1 MSLATRLVLWLISA
15 VFSVLMGVEA
25 LARYASYHNHTYD
38 LAMYA
43 RQAWGLAHGDSWD
56 PIIGV
61 HFLGT
66 HVAVVLFPLGLL
78 GRAFGVVPVL
88 LITQALAFGLATLPL
103 AHIGARRFGDAGA
116 MTAAAAWLLYPNVTQ
131 VASYEFHPGSLGVLP
146 LALVLNAFD
155 RATQHPQSLRA
166 GPALT
171 FTFGCLALLCCRADF
186 AILTALLG
194 LAASWRAAPR
204 LRTAGVLVLLSS
216 LAYLIVQFAYLRS
229 HYWAAKTSL
238 DIHFAPWGG
247 SPFGIVRALFTEPR
261 TVFEHLTA
269 AKRLWYVPSV
279 VLPLALLP
287 LLAPRFLLFT
297 LPFVAINLISV
308 FPTTVELYSHY
319 LTPAVPPLIAAAL
332 EGLARLAR
340 SVPWRHLP
348 AYGQAALIA
357 FGLLGNWQSG
367 GLPWSRPFATS
378 DFRVS
383 EVSRQAAR
391 IVQAIPADASV
402 QAPDALLPH
411 LIARPRLYRAP
422 PPDQISDFVVLDISH
437 RVRFAQRE
445 DLLRTIEEP
454 LVRSWLT
461 RSDYGLVAAEPNYLL
476 FQRGVDSRTG
486 VAARYLTGEASA
498 RTGVVLTRCLSVV
511 SAWLDPQGLEL
522 ELAVH
527 APCPAD
533 LALRLGV
540 DMKPERVDLLFDG
553 LLSPAV
559 LRDERVLSWHALRAP
574 ERAAMERD
582 GLRLGALRSN
592 GAPPEAGDAIS
603 QAVPLIH

>member
-25 LARYASYHNHTYD
+25 LARYATYHNHTYD
-38 LAMYA
+38 LALYA
-43 RQAWGLAHGDSWD
+43 RQAWGLAHGDFWD

-116 MTAAAAWLLYPNVTQ
+116 MTAAAAWLLYPNVSQ

-155 RATQHPQSLRA
+155 RATRHPRSLSI

-171 FTFGCLALLCCRADF
+171 FSFGCLALMCCRSDF
-186 AILTALLG
+186 AILGVLLG
-194 LAASWRAAPR
+194 GAAMWRAAPR
-204 LRTAGVLVLLSS
+204 LRIAGALVLLAS
-216 LAYLIVQFAYLRS
+216 LTYLIVQFAYLRP
-229 HYWAAKTSL
+229 HYWAAHTSL

-247 SPFGIVRALFTEPR
+247 SPFGIVRALFTDPR
-261 TVFEHLTA
+261 AVFEHLTA

-279 VLPLALLP
+279 VLPLAFLP

-297 LPFVAINLISV
+297 LPFAAINLISV

-332 EGLARLAR
+332 EGLSRLSR
-340 SVPWRHLP
+340 YVPWRLLP
-348 AYGQAALIA
+348 AYGQGALIA
-357 FGLLGNWQSG
+357 FALLGNWQSG
-367 GLPWSRPFATS
+367 GLPWSRPFVAG

-383 EVSRQAAR
+383 EVSKQAAR
-391 IVQAIPADASV
+391 IVGAIPADASV

-411 LIARPRLYRAP
+411 LIARPRLQRAP
-422 PPDQISDFVVLDISH
+422 PPDQNSDYVVLDISH
-437 RVRFAQRE
+437 RVRYAQRE

-454 LVRSWLT
+454 RVRSWLS
-461 RSDYGLVAAEPNYLL
+461 RSDYGLIAAEPNFLL
-476 FQRGVDSRTG
+476 FQRGVDPRSG
-486 VAARYLTGEASA
+486 IASRYLTGEPSI

-522 ELAVH
+522 DLAVH
-527 APCPAD
+527 APCPSD

-540 DMKPERVDLLFDG
+540 GMKPERVDLLFDG

-559 LRDERVLSWHALRAP
+559 LRDERVFSWHALRPA
-574 ERAAMERD
+574 ERAAVERE
-582 GLRLGALRSN
+582 GLRLGAVRSN
-592 GAPPEAGDAIS
+592 GAPPEPGDSIS